1 MRDITVEIDAT
12 CMNVHLIKLMR
23 LYELSELLHEPQS
36 MIENYIYLTLLKAG
50 VPVIVDS
57 SGEFRVVYGTLDI
70 GVNVMGNPLYV
81 WKDVGKGIDRDE
93 EEFA

>member
-1 MRDITVEIDAT
+1 MRDITVEIDVT

-36 MIENYIYLTLLKAG
+36 MTENYIYLTLLKAG

-57 SGEFRVVYGTLDI
+57 SGEFKVVYGTLEI
-70 GVNVMGNPLYV
+70 GVNVVSGINNPLYV
-81 WKDVGKGIDRDE
+81 WKDAGNDE
-93 EEFA
+93 GEAA